1 MKKITIS
8 LLFLCCAVVL
18 SAQILHDNGTLA
30 GGSGLGGMVTPGI
43 SGFGGAPVSMLAPPG
58 TTLGSGHQIL
68 NNNRVAEDF
77 TVSSPVQIDSI
88 RFFSYQTNSTTTS
101 TINDLR
107 VRIFNGAPNA
117 GGTLVYGDTT
127 TNRLF
132 STSFTGI
139 YRVAST
145 DTLGVARPIMSSSIR
160 FTSPLVLNAGTY
172 WIEWSQGGTLAS
184 GPWTIV
190 LNRQPNPVTGNALQY
205 LGSVW
210 QNLVDAGSTLQMSL
224 PFIVY
229 GSCTFP
235 VSSNTTNALCGSN
248 SGTATVTPG
257 GGSAPYSYQWSNGQ
271 TTATAQSY
279 GAGTHSVTVTDAT
292 ACRNVSSVTVAASS
306 ITITA
311 TSQTTN
317 SACGAATGTAT
328 ASPSN
333 GTAPYVYVWSNSA
346 TGQTASGLATGNY
359 SVLIIDVNGCQGQI
373 DNIIVSNPNPPF
385 ITIDSVANARCYNS
399 STGSATVTGSGGTA
413 PYSYLWS
420 NGASGSSVA
429 NLPADTYNVT
439 VIDANNCSNI
449 TTLNVFQPDSLYAST
464 TSNVSVSCNGASDG
478 ALSISVFGGT
488 TPYTYAWSNGA
499 SAATIS
505 NLAAGSYTVSIS
517 DANGCQLIYSQTIN
531 QPTALNAALSPTAAS
546 AAGASDGSVNNT
558 VSGGTTPY
566 TYAWSNGASTQ
577 NLSGIAAGTYTLTLT
592 DANGCTVIKDVTV
605 ADGPVAVISLDK
617 ENELTLFP
625 NPAGDFIEIRSSA
638 AINKLC
644 LKSLNGAEIRSIH
657 ANGNNSIQISLTE
670 LSSGLYFLTVQL
682 ENGSIS
688 NYKFVK
694 K

>member
-1 MKKITIS
+1 
-8 LLFLCCAVVL
+8 
-18 SAQILHDNGTLA
+18 
-30 GGSGLGGMVTPGI
+30 
-43 SGFGGAPVSMLAPPG
+43 
-58 TTLGSGHQIL
+58 
-68 NNNRVAEDF
+68 
-77 TVSSPVQIDSI
+77 
-88 RFFSYQTNSTTTS
+88 
-101 TINDLR
+101 
-107 VRIFNGAPNA
+107 
-117 GGTLVYGDTT
+117 
-127 TNRLF
+127 
-132 STSFTGI
+132 
-139 YRVAST
+139 
-145 DTLGVARPIMSSSIR
+145 
-160 FTSPLVLNAGTY
+160 
-172 WIEWSQGGTLAS
+172 
-184 GPWTIV
+184 
-190 LNRQPNPVTGNALQY
+190 
-205 LGSVW
+205 
-210 QNLVDAGSTLQMSL
+210 
-224 PFIVY
+224 
-229 GSCTFP
+229 
-235 VSSNTTNALCGSN
+235 
-248 SGTATVTPG
+248 
-257 GGSAPYSYQWSNGQ
+257 
-271 TTATAQSY
+271 
-279 GAGTHSVTVTDAT
+279 
-292 ACRNVSSVTVAASS
+292 
-306 ITITA
+306 
-311 TSQTTN
+311 
-317 SACGAATGTAT
+317 
-328 ASPSN
+328 
-333 GTAPYVYVWSNSA
+333 
-346 TGQTASGLATGNY
+346 
-359 SVLIIDVNGCQGQI
+359 
-373 DNIIVSNPNPPF
+373 
-385 ITIDSVANARCYNS
+385 
-399 STGSATVTGSGGTA
+399 
-413 PYSYLWS
+413 
-420 NGASGSSVA
+420 VA

-499 SAATIS
+499 SAASIS

-577 NLSGIAAGTYTLTLT
+577 NLSGLAAGTYTLTLT

-644 LKSLNGAEIRSIH
+644 LKSLNGAEIRNIH

>member
-1 MKKITIS
+1 M
-8 LLFLCCAVVL
+8 
-18 SAQILHDNGTLA
+18 
-30 GGSGLGGMVTPGI
+30 
-43 SGFGGAPVSMLAPPG
+43 
-58 TTLGSGHQIL
+58 
-68 NNNRVAEDF
+68 
-77 TVSSPVQIDSI
+77 QIDSI
-88 RFFSYQTNSTTTS
+88 RFFSYQTSSTTSS

-145 DTLGVARPIMSSSIR
+145 DTFGVARPIMSSSIR

-184 GPWTIV
+184 GPWCIV
-190 LNRQPNPVTGNALQY
+190 LNRQPNPATGNALQY

-210 QNLVDAGSTLQMSL
+210 QNLIDAGSTLQMSL

-235 VSSNTTNALCGSN
+235 VSSNTTNAVCGTN
-248 SGTATVTPG
+248 SGTATITPS

-271 TTATAQSY
+271 TTATAQGY
-279 GAGTHSVTVTDAT
+279 GAGTHTVTVTDAS
-292 ACRNVSSVTVAASS
+292 ACRSVSSVTVAASS

-317 SACGAATGTAT
+317 SACGSATGTAT
-328 ASPSN
+328 ATPSN
-333 GTAPYVYVWSNSA
+333 GTAPYVYVWSNSS

-359 SVLIIDVNGCQGQI
+359 SVLIIDANGCQGQI

-399 STGSATVTGSGGTA
+399 STGTATVTGSGGTA

-449 TTLNVFQPDSLYAST
+449 TTLNVFQPDSLSAST
-464 TSNVSVSCNGASDG
+464 TSNISVSCNGDADG
-478 ALSISVFGGT
+478 ALSISVLGGIS
-488 TPYTYAWSNGA
+488 PYTYAWSNGA
-499 SAATIS
+499 SAASIS
-505 NLAAGSYTVSIS
+505 NLAAGTYTVSIN
-517 DANGCQLIYSQTIN
+517 DANGCQLVYSQTIN

-558 VSGGTTPY
+558 VSGGTAPY
-566 TYAWSNGASTQ
+566 TYAWSNGSSTQ
-577 NLSGIAAGTYTLTLT
+577 NLSALSAGTYTLTLT

-605 ADGPVAVISLDK
+605 ADGPVAVTSLDK
-617 ENELTLFP
+617 SFELTLFP
-625 NPAGDFIEIRSSA
+625 NPAGDFIEVRSNA
-638 AINKLC
+638 AITKLR
-644 LKSLNGAEIRSIH
+644 LKSLNGAEIRNIH
-657 ANGNNSIQISLTE
+657 ANIAS
-670 LSSGLYFLTVQL
+670 
-682 ENGSIS
+682 
-688 NYKFVK
+688 
-694 K
+694 